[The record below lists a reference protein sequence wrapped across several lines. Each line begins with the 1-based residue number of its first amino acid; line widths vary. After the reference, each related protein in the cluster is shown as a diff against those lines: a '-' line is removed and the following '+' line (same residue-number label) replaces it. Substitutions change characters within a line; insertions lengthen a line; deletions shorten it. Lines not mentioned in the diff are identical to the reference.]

1 MTTEETL
8 PVQIV
13 TVKSKIP
20 LFKGDEQANAIEV
33 IQLEEFGYEVVAQ
46 KDLYQIGDKA
56 VFIEPDYCLSDISIF
71 ESYIRPNGDEK
82 KSRLGSNNR
91 IRAVKFNLHT
101 GNGLPK
107 YSQGILMEYDVVMNY
122 LLKRDVNKKFVSDDI
137 ILGKYNLTTALD
149 IKKWEAPD
157 ESATSSIK
165 GGTSKPFPKG
175 MYRTDETNINKIY
188 DKIEFP
194 INLIL
199 TKKKD
204 GSSVSIYY
212 KDGKYGICSR
222 NLDKPLYIKKIVGR
236 RKKDLLDYLL
246 FWKQPDLNIYVE
258 TLNDSDFVTVGHKY
272 LERLIGYCEKHNT
285 NLVLRGELIG
295 QGSKGSG
302 NKNNPDVKGLPDI
315 HFYGV
320 DIYNNIAE
328 KANETIFNDVCTKLN
343 LTRCDIVFDRT
354 FESIE
359 DLQQICDN
367 YFATNLIEGLVARTI
382 DSVQSMKIMN
392 PEYDSKK

>member
-13 TVKSKIP
+13 TVKSKLP
-20 LFKGDEQANAIEV
+20 LFKGEEQANAIEV
-33 IQLEEFGYEVVAQ
+33 IQLEEFGYEIVAQ

-82 KSRLGSNNR
+82 KSRLGSHNR
-91 IRAVKFNLHT
+91 IRSVKFNLHT
-101 GNGLPK
+101 GNGLHK
-107 YSQGILMEYDVVMNY
+107 YSQGILITVDMVQTY
-122 LLKRDVNKKFVSDDI
+122 LKVSDLD
-137 ILGKYNLTTALD
+137 KVDLTTALG

-157 ESATSSIK
+157 EK
-165 GGTSKPFPKG
+165 VGGVNGGASKPFPTG
-175 MYRTDETNINKIY
+175 MYRTDETNINKLS
-188 DKIEFP
+188 DKLTFP
-194 INLIL
+194 LHLIL
-199 TKKKD
+199 SKKKD

-212 KDGKYGICSR
+212 KNGKYGICSR
-222 NLDKPLYIKKIVGR
+222 NLDKPLYINKVVGR
-236 RKKDLLDYLL
+236 RNKTLLDYLM
-246 FWKQPDLNIYVE
+246 FWKKTDLNLYKE
-258 TLNDSDFVTVGHKY
+258 TLNDSDFVTVGYKY
-272 LERLIGYCEKHNT
+272 LERLITYCEKHNT

-320 DIYNNIAE
+320 DIYNHHTE
-328 KANETIFNDVCTKLN
+328 KVNEYIFDDICTKLN
-343 LTRCDIVFDRT
+343 LTRCDVVFDRT

-359 DLQQICDN
+359 DLQSTCDN